1 MPSTLAGLLVAI
13 YLLIPGYCYYVVRR
27 RTVPTRP
34 LSTAVEGVNLVV
46 VAMLAN
52 AVTLALYGLAQA
64 VPFVR
69 DHSPSIVQI
78 LRGTESYLL
87 ESDSRLAYVGT
98 WAAVLL
104 AIASGL
110 AVAIAYRA
118 WPMSLLAKLFGKSL
132 SDESVAYRA
141 WPMSLL
147 AKLFGKSLSDESVW
161 HRFFFTEQPEK
172 TYIYLECYL
181 TDGSH
186 TAGTLVWYNTD
197 LQDHPDRELVLK
209 DPITTVGPSGEPSG
223 RSDTLAILSAR
234 EICQIIVTYVREPA
248 LDSDSENSDYRELEA
263 ESAEPNDAREATLPN

>member
-34 LSTAVEGVNLVV
+34 LSTAVEGANLVV

-52 AVTLALYGLAQA
+52 AAALALYGLAQA

-78 LRGTESYLL
+78 LRETESYLL
-87 ESDSRLAYVGT
+87 ESNSRLAYVGT

-104 AIASGL
+104 SVSSGL

-118 WPMSLLAKLFGKSL
+118 WPKNLLAKLLGKSL
-132 SDESVAYRA
+132 SEGSVANRA
-141 WPMSLL
+141 WPENLL
-147 AKLFGKSLSDESVW
+147 AKLSGKSLSDESVW
-161 HRFFFTEQPEK
+161 HRYFFIEQPND
-172 TYIYLECYL
+172 TYVYLECYL
-181 TDGSH
+181 TDGSY

-209 DPITTVGPSGEPSG
+209 DPVTTFESSDQPSKSP
-223 RSDTLAILSAR
+223 DTVAILSSR
-234 EICQIIVTYVREPA
+234 EIRQIIVTYVSESA
-248 LDSDSENSDYRELEA
+248 LDSGSENSVA
-263 ESAEPNDAREATLPN
+263 ENWKRSDECSAATD

>member
-132 SDESVAYRA
+132 SDESV
-141 WPMSLL
+141 
-147 AKLFGKSLSDESVW
+147 W

-209 DPITTVGPSGEPSG
+209 DPITTVGPSDEPSG

-263 ESAEPNDAREATLPN
+263 ESAEPNDAREATPPN

>member
-34 LSTAVEGVNLVV
+34 LSTAVEGANLVV

-52 AVTLALYGLAQA
+52 AAALALYGLAQA

-78 LRGTESYLL
+78 LRETESYLL
-87 ESDSRLAYVGT
+87 ESNSRLAYVGT

-104 AIASGL
+104 SVSSGL

-118 WPMSLLAKLFGKSL
+118 WPRNLLAKSL
-132 SDESVAYRA
+132 SEGSVANRA
-141 WPMSLL
+141 WPRNLL

-161 HRFFFTEQPEK
+161 HRYFRTEQPDE
-172 TYIYLECYL
+172 TYVYLECSL
-181 TDGSH
+181 TDGSQ

-197 LQDHPDRELVLK
+197 LQDHPDRELVLSN
-209 DPITTVGPSGEPSG
+209 PITTIGPSGEPSK

-234 EICQIIVTYVREPA
+234 EIRQNIVTYVRKSA
-248 LDSDSENSDYRELEA
+248 LDSGSENSDA
-263 ESAEPNDAREATLPN
+263 ENWKRSDERSTATD